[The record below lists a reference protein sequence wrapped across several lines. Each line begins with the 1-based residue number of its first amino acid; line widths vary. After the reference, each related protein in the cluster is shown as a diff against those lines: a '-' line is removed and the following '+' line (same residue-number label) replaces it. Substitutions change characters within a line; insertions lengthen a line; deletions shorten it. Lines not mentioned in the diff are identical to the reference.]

1 MRRFVY
7 EDIARLEVI
16 DRWNPQTKIKKCI
29 QDSLEHLFTVA
40 IPVSGDIL
48 QESVHVH
55 EGWANVLGAHWIL
68 NHDFL
73 GNLRIVGVRLQH
85 SNDLASEWRVV

>member
-1 MRRFVY
+1 MRRFVH
-7 EDIARLEVI
+7 ENIARLEVI
-16 DRWNPQTKIKKCI
+16 DRWNPQTQIKKCV

-40 IPVSGDIL
+40 IPASRDIL

-55 EGWANVLGAHWIL
+55 EGWADVLGAHWIL

-73 GNLRIVGVRLQH
+73 GDLRIVGVRLQH
-85 SNDLASEWRVV
+85 CNDLASVGRVV